1 MLVEVQNVPAGCVL
15 YADGAERTAGTVIT
29 VPPEGKKLTLECG
42 AAAAPTGSLT
52 FRAAEG
58 IAAMS
63 LSDLRL
69 FVLPDP
75 AYQRMIGYAAPAAES
90 ALTVAYQVAAPTP
103 VPTTSP
109 AASPLPTAPP
119 GNAPTATPLQT
130 AAATAVVPPTRVPHP
145 TPAVTPLQT
154 AAATAVVP
162 PTRVPHPTP
171 AATPLQTAA
180 AAAVRPNRLVPI
192 ASAPAPTAAPA
203 AARASAAPPSGGES
217 GPNRVPQTGD
227 RADPARWRILLGLAL
242 SGMAILRRKAARPA
256 RGRKK

>member
-1 MLVEVQNVPAGCVL
+1 MPAGCVL
-15 YADGAERTAGTVIT
+15 YADGEERTAGTVIT

-145 TPAVTPLQT
+145 TPA
-154 AAATAVVP
+154 
-162 PTRVPHPTP
+162 
-171 AATPLQTAA
+171 ATPLQTAA